1 MANHSSAFHDGH
13 SKGIYRE
20 DYSFSLLSILRLTS
34 GCHFD
39 SSCFAVA
46 AVCSITFCACSGFCQ
61 PRARAPFAHALGD
74 SSMNIHKQVVQ
85 TLIRIIEVSDN
96 WGYTAMGMC
105 SKQVHTFHNRV
116 GSRDSL
122 QGHLWNWCLSYTYIQ
137 DSSTDKF
144 SLLHYDAQIHTT
156 HCLCF
161 TEYFKNI
168 IWSKRG
174 QQDT

>member
-1 MANHSSAFHDGH
+1 MNVHKLKESSIGTWPTTLLPGN

-96 WGYTAMGMC
+96 RGSDKRGYTVYGMLYTVRYAQDEC
-105 SKQVHTFHNRV
+105 
-116 GSRDSL
+116 GED
-122 QGHLWNWCLSYTYIQ
+122 CASYAL
-137 DSSTDKF
+137 F
-144 SLLHYDAQIHTT
+144 
-156 HCLCF
+156 
-161 TEYFKNI
+161 
-168 IWSKRG
+168 
-174 QQDT
+174 